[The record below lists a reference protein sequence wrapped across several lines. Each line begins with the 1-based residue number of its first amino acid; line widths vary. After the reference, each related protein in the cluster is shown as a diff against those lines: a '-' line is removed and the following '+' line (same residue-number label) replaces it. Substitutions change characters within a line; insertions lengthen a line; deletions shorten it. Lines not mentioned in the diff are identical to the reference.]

1 MHHQHEQEWH
11 TDASSWNHAVT
22 SKWIKGCMQSK
33 QKARFIY
40 HTARNVSVSG
50 SLSQKA
56 RQCVSFRVTGYPEV
70 NEGAFQ
76 LPVCRQLAQNL
87 IFALP
92 MTPFAQVSWTD
103 SRSSRKEDGML
114 FLRRQL
120 FRTLSF
126 AFGSS
131 FILSRNQ
138 LGIAAQT
145 TTQPNVS
152 SPLAGA
158 AVRDGIAGGTEMEKV
173 TGIGGFFFRAKDPKA
188 LGLWYQQHLGVSL
201 IPTSYAE
208 TPWQQEAGPTAFAP
222 FKETSDYFG
231 DTHKV
236 WMLNFR
242 VRDLDKMAAQLQAA
256 GIEVKMDPQSYPN
269 GRFARVHDPEGNPIE
284 LWQPKVPDTKG

>member
-1 MHHQHEQEWH
+1 
-11 TDASSWNHAVT
+11 
-22 SKWIKGCMQSK
+22 
-33 QKARFIY
+33 
-40 HTARNVSVSG
+40 
-50 SLSQKA
+50 
-56 RQCVSFRVTGYPEV
+56 
-70 NEGAFQ
+70 
-76 LPVCRQLAQNL
+76 
-87 IFALP
+87 
-92 MTPFAQVSWTD
+92 
-103 SRSSRKEDGML
+103 ML

-131 FILSRNQ
+131 FLLSRNQ
-138 LGIAAQT
+138 LGMDAQT

-152 SPLAGA
+152 PPLAGA

-201 IPTSYAE
+201 IPTSYE
-208 TPWQQEAGPTAFAP
+208 ESPWQQEAGPTAFAP

-231 DTHKV
+231 DTQKV

-242 VRDLDKMAAQLQAA
+242 VRDLDKMTAQLQAA

-269 GRFARVHDPEGNPIE
+269 GRFARVPDPQGNPIE
-284 LWQPKVPDTKG
+284 LWQPARPAAPR